1 MRSRNAASRLAGFVL
16 IGLAAGLASLP
27 SAVAGQGVT
36 TAGVSGL
43 VLDPDG
49 RPIAGARVEFRHVET
64 GATHTTVSD
73 EAGRFSLGNLRPG
86 GPWTLEVTRIGLSPV
101 QREDLTLSAGQRLR
115 LEVQLSE
122 TAVPLPELAVRVET
136 DPEFDPTRMG
146 TATVVNREIIEA
158 LPTISRD
165 ITGFARLSPLV
176 AVDEMG
182 TSVAGSNIRF
192 NNIQIDG
199 ALSQDVFGLSPTGVA
214 GGQARGRVIPL
225 AAIEEL
231 QVLAAPYDVRQSGFT
246 GGVLNAVTRTGSN
259 DFHGSAFGFFRNDA
273 LVGDAVIGGRPRAPG
288 ELENL
293 FAGFDAGGAIVRD
306 RLHFFIA
313 GELERREHPP
323 DGFTVGV
330 DEIVRTKLDPDSVAR
345 VSNLLSGYGVDAG
358 EAGLYTL
365 ENNLANVFARIDARP
380 DADNSL
386 MLRYNLA
393 YAADDPAANRLAGD
407 AYEMS
412 STGTRIESRN
422 HSIGAQWLSTL
433 SPGWSNDLM
442 VNLQFLRDRETANAL
457 YPRIEVDLQGGVP
470 GAGFR
475 RELRAGSNYSGPD
488 GELDQSILQ
497 ISNALTLSL
506 GDHHLT
512 VGAGFDRF
520 SIRRGYLPG
529 SLGSYFFRSADDL
542 EANTPSEYVIHVPLS
557 EDAGTARFSV
567 NQLSAFVQE
576 ETRLGDRLNVR
587 LGLRMDIP
595 LMPDAPAH
603 NPAVERSFG
612 LRTSELPSG
621 VIHFSPRAGFN
632 LGLGADRGTQIR
644 GGAGLFTGRPPFAW
658 LANAYQNTGLSSVFV
673 TCRRRNIGV
682 PDPEI
687 VPGFDPAAPPPTACA
702 DGSPGTF
709 GIPGVTAFDPGFRF
723 PRDFKTSLAID
734 HRLPE
739 GFVLSLEGIYAR
751 AVNQISFEDINIG
764 LPFLESQRTE
774 ANGFTYGFGYSR
786 REVFANPGAGSE
798 YIDPPPGS
806 PPVRREPIFIPR
818 RRDEGFGQV
827 IKIGDRA
834 RNFSYALSARLRKRF
849 GDRLSVDVGY
859 AFNRS
864 ADVRSL
870 ASLDAIHN
878 FGFTAVERDPNN
890 PTRQASLFDR
900 PHRLVASAMAALPAV
915 LGGGRLSL
923 LYVGQSGR
931 PYSYVYAD
939 DINGD
944 TYPGF
949 GRALDL
955 ANDLI
960 FVTESAFDF
969 PGGGRTPVSGLLFE
983 QLVAQEPCLEE
994 SRLRV
999 MHRNSCR
1006 TPWSNELDFRFS
1018 QPLRL
1023 GGAEVTLTLDV
1034 LNVLNLINREWGHV
1048 QTVNPVVQLLSVK
1061 DRVAGD
1067 SLGGI
1072 LPVDPNPLRAR
1083 YAGPLETGDTG
1094 GVRAALPYVPQIGAS
1109 QWQAQFGVAIRFR

>member
-1 MRSRNAASRLAGFVL
+1 MNQCHAVRGLPGFAL
-16 IGLAAGLASLP
+16 IGLAVASCVLP
-27 SAVAGQGVT
+27 QALAGQGVT
-36 TAGVSGL
+36 TAGVAGL

-49 RPIAGARVEFRHVET
+49 RPIAGALVEFRHTET

-73 EAGRFSLGNLRPG
+73 EAGRFSLANLRPG
-86 GPWTLEVTRIGLSPV
+86 GPWTLEATRIGLSPV
-101 QREDLTLSAGQRLR
+101 TRENLTLIAGQRLR
-115 LEVQLSE
+115 IDIRLSA
-122 TAVPLPELAVRVET
+122 TAIPLPELAVRVET

-146 TATVVNREIIEA
+146 TTTVVNREVIEA

-165 ITGFARLSPLV
+165 LTSFARLSPLV
-176 AVDEMG
+176 AMDDMG

-192 NNIQIDG
+192 NNIQVDG
-199 ALSQDVFGLSPTGVA
+199 ALNQDVFGLSPTGVA

-259 DFHGSAFGFFRNDA
+259 DFQGSAFGFFRNDA

-288 ELENL
+288 ELENV
-293 FAGFDAGGAIVRD
+293 FAGFDFGGPIVRD
-306 RLHFFIA
+306 RLHFFVA
-313 GELERREHPP
+313 GELERRESPP

-330 DEIVRTKLDPDSVAR
+330 DDITRTKLEPDTVAR
-345 VSNLLSGYGVDAG
+345 VASLLRGYGAAAG

-380 DADNSL
+380 DAANSI

-393 YAADDPAANRLAGD
+393 SAADDPATNRLAGD

-412 STGTRIESRN
+412 SNGTEIESSN
-422 HSIGAQWLSTL
+422 QSIGAQWLSTL
-433 SPGWSNDLM
+433 SPRLSNDLL
-442 VNLQFLRDRETANAL
+442 VNVQVLRDRETANAL
-457 YPRIEVDLQGGVP
+457 YPRVEVDLQGGVP

-475 RELRAGSNYSGPD
+475 RELRAGSSYAGP
-488 GELDQSILQ
+488 GELDQNIFQ
-497 ISNALTLSL
+497 VSNALTLSL

-512 VGAGFDRF
+512 FGAGFDRF
-520 SIRRGYLPG
+520 SIRREYLPG
-529 SLGSYFFRSADDL
+529 GLGSYFFRSADDL
-542 EANTPSEYVIHVPLS
+542 EANVPLEYVIHVPLS
-557 EDAGTARFSV
+557 EDAGTTRFSV

-576 ETRLGDRLNVR
+576 ETRLGERLNVR
-587 LGLRMDIP
+587 LGLRMDMP
-595 LMPDAPAH
+595 FMPDAPAH

-612 LRTSELPSG
+612 LDTSQLPSG
-621 VIHFSPRAGFN
+621 VVQFSPRAGFN
-632 LGLGADRGTQIR
+632 LGLGPDRDTQIR
-644 GGAGLFTGRPPFAW
+644 GGLGLFTGRPPFAW
-658 LANAYQNTGLSSVFV
+658 LANAYQNTGLSSVYV
-673 TCRRRNIGV
+673 TCRRRNLGV

-687 VPGFDPAAPPPTACA
+687 VPGFDPHAPPPTACA
-702 DGSPGTF
+702 DGSTGTF
-709 GIPGVTAFDPGFRF
+709 GIPGITAFDPNFRF

-734 HRLPE
+734 HRLPK
-739 GFVLSLEGIYAR
+739 GFVLSLEGIYTR
-751 AVNQISFEDINIG
+751 AVNQISFEDLNIG
-764 LPFLESQRTE
+764 LPIFASLRRE
-774 ANGFTYGFGYSR
+774 ADGYTHGFGYSR
-786 REVFANPGAGSE
+786 RLVFGNPGAGNE

-818 RRDEGFGQV
+818 RWDEGLGQV
-827 IKIGDRA
+827 IRIGNRA
-834 RNFSYALSARLRKRF
+834 RNFSYALSARLRKQF

-870 ASLDAIHN
+870 ASLDAIQN
-878 FGFTAVERDPNN
+878 FGYTAVETDPNN
-890 PTRQASLFDR
+890 PKRQASLFDR
-900 PHRLVASAMAALPAV
+900 PHRVVASATAALPGS

-939 DINGD
+939 DINAD

-960 FVTESAFDF
+960 FVTEGITDF
-969 PGGGRTPVSGLLFE
+969 PGGRTPVSALLFE
-983 QLVAQEPCLEE
+983 QLLTREPCLEK
-994 SRLRV
+994 SRTRI

-1006 TPWSNELDFRFS
+1006 TPWSNELDLRFS

-1034 LNVLNLINREWGHV
+1034 LNVLNLIDRDWGHV

-1061 DRVAGD
+1061 DRVHED
-1067 SLGGI
+1067 DPSFGGI

-1083 YAGPLETGDTG
+1083 YAGPLERGDEG
-1094 GVRAALPYVPQIGAS
+1094 GIRAAVPYVPQIGAS
-1109 QWQAQFGVAIRFR
+1109 QWQAQFGIALRFR